1 MAINVFALG
10 DIYRIESPD
19 DFNGCAS
26 VYKFLKINTE
36 DFYYVDK
43 SRVCILEL
51 LGTLYVTQGAS
62 LLSSEVITFRKLTD
76 GNWIVAGFN

>member
-1 MAINVFALG
+1 M
-10 DIYRIESPD
+10 
-19 DFNGCAS
+19 
-26 VYKFLKINTE
+26 YKFLKINTE

-51 LGTLYVTQGAS
+51 LGTLHVTQGAS

-76 GNWIVAGFN
+76 GNWIVAGFQLMENKPPPSKIKNLL